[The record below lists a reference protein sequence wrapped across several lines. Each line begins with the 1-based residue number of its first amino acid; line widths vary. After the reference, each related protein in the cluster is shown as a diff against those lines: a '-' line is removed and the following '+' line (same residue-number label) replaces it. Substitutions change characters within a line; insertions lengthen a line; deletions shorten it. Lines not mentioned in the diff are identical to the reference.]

1 MYARNLLEKSSLLT
15 RVVTQGTDDM
25 AERPHF
31 ICRPREAQQA
41 LVQDAKAFS
50 FPQDSDHI
58 KQSSS
63 DRYQYMH
70 DNWTT
75 DGKNC
80 HKASRGT
87 VCCTWTHRLTERCR
101 R

>member
-50 FPQDSDHI
+50 FPQDSEVKI
-58 KQSSS
+58 A
-63 DRYQYMH
+63 
-70 DNWTT
+70 T
-75 DGKNC
+75 
-80 HKASRGT
+80 
-87 VCCTWTHRLTERCR
+87 RLAAERCAVPGR
-101 R
+101 TG